1 MLYLLQIIEV
11 LLNLFVFLIS
21 ALTSAVVVYVLLQ
34 WLLKKS
40 ESAARPFAAP
50 EQAGWRLLRQ

>member
-1 MLYLLQIIEV
+1 MLYLLQIIGV

-34 WLLKKS
+34 CLLKKS
-40 ESAARPFAAP
+40 ESAPRPFVAP

>member
-40 ESAARPFAAP
+40 ESAARPFVTP

>member
-1 MLYLLQIIEV
+1 MLDFLQIIEV

-21 ALTSAVVVYVLLQ
+21 ALTSAVVVYVLLE

-40 ESAARPFAAP
+40 GPAARPFATP